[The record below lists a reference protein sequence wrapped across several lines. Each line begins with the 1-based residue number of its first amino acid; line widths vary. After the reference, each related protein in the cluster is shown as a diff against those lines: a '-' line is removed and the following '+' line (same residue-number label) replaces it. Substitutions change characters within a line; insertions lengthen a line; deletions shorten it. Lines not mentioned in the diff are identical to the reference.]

1 MKVFHLTQ
9 RKCGRIVLVP
19 SGDTVDPNTVLDI
32 IKAKDW
38 VSARAKVDETPY
50 YNTQGH
56 GWLLV

>member
-1 MKVFHLTQ
+1 MKTFHLIEK
-9 RKCGRIVLVP
+9 KCGRIVLVH
-19 SGDTVDPNTVLDI
+19 SGEGNDTLLDI

-56 GWLLV
+56 GWLKR

>member
-9 RKCGRIVLVP
+9 RKCGRIVLTIP
-19 SGDTVDPNTVLDI
+19 DEHDDTVLDI
-32 IKAKDW
+32 IQAKDW

>member
-1 MKVFHLTQ
+1 MKTFHLTEK
-9 RKCGRIVLVP
+9 KCGRIVLVP
-19 SGDTVDPNTVLDI
+19 SGEHNDTVLDI